1 MNSVPRIPPPTPFVI
16 RVAIARRDPLA
27 GTASAERGRAIRFDS
42 WFELL
47 DALSRLVSPEDDR
60 TGNDPT
66 TPVPPGGPTP
76 SRDPLR

>member
-1 MNSVPRIPPPTPFVI
+1 MNSVPRTPPPTPFVI

-47 DALSRLVSPEDDR
+47 DALSRLVSPEH
-60 TGNDPT
+60 DPAGGAT
-66 TPVPPGGPTP
+66 TPVPPGGPAP
-76 SRDPLR
+76 SRDPRR